1 MFSLSRR
8 STASL
13 QVKLAWATNTC
24 CHKPDQSLL
33 SQTTAFVCLRQTN
46 NFQRP
51 SPEAS
56 THTLSSPRQAHTL
69 LRKHCITV
77 RSFSA
82 VGLFF
87 GFLVRDTL
95 TKLWKLVDLEED
107 TDWFLMSQELLLGI
121 LLTHHLFLSFSL
133 GGWKLL
139 FDIRNNALKKTEEG
153 FRGAMRQQDSGKS
166 LLEVIPD
173 RDLIG

>member
-1 MFSLSRR
+1 M
-8 STASL
+8 
-13 QVKLAWATNTC
+13 
-24 CHKPDQSLL
+24 
-33 SQTTAFVCLRQTN
+33 
-46 NFQRP
+46 
-51 SPEAS
+51 
-56 THTLSSPRQAHTL
+56 
-69 LRKHCITV
+69 
-77 RSFSA
+77 
-82 VGLFF
+82 
-87 GFLVRDTL
+87 RDTL